1 MPFNKPI
8 TAVIQKRFSCRA
20 YLKRPIE
27 DEIQVRL
34 ADYLASPQI
43 GPFGSRARFK
53 LVSAIEG
60 DSKVLRGLGTY
71 GFIKDAAGFIVGAT
85 RDVEKNLEDFGY
97 LMELII
103 LLATDL
109 GLGTCW
115 LGGTFARSNF
125 AKKISAREDEII
137 PAVASIGYIAEKK
150 RGVDQKIRNLAGS
163 DRRLPWDKLFFDVE
177 FGTPLS
183 QHAAGDYA
191 VPLEMV
197 RLAPSASNRQ
207 PWRIVKDGD
216 TWHFYLRR
224 TPGYRDSKSARLLKL
239 ADLQRIDMGIAMSHF
254 ELSGQEIGLDGRWK
268 VHEPGINK
276 LDELMEYSLSW
287 VG

>member
-8 TAVIQKRFSCRA
+8 TEVIQERFSCRT
-20 YLKRPIE
+20 YLKHPIE

-34 ADYLASPQI
+34 ADYLALSQI

-53 LVSAIEG
+53 LVSATEG
-60 DSKVLRGLGTY
+60 DSAALRGLGTY
-71 GFIKDAAGFIVGAT
+71 GFIKGAAGFIVGAT
-85 RDVEKNLEDFGY
+85 CEAEKNLEDFGY

-103 LLATDL
+103 LFATDL

-115 LGGTFARSNF
+115 LGGTFARSKF
-125 AKKISAREDEII
+125 AKKISTREDEII
-137 PAVASIGYIAEKK
+137 PAVASIGYIAKKK
-150 RGVDQKIRNLAGS
+150 RRFDQGIRNSAGS
-163 DRRLPWDKLFFDVE
+163 DRRLPWDKLFFDLE
-177 FGTPLS
+177 FCTPLS
-183 QHAAGDYA
+183 QRAAGDYA

-197 RLAPSASNRQ
+197 RRGPSASNRQ
-207 PWRIVKDGD
+207 PWRIVKDGE

-224 TPGYRDSKSARLLKL
+224 TPGYKDTKYARFLKM

-254 ELSGQEIGLDGRWK
+254 ELTAREMRLDGRWMIN
-268 VHEPGINK
+268 EPGISK
-276 LDELMEYSLSW
+276 LDELTEYSVSW

>member
-8 TAVIQKRFSCRA
+8 TEVIQERFSCRT
-20 YLKRPIE
+20 YLKQPID
-27 DEIQVRL
+27 DELQARL

-43 GPFGSRARFK
+43 GPFGSPARFK
-53 LVSAIEG
+53 LVSASEG
-60 DSKVLRGLGTY
+60 DSRALRGLGTY
-71 GFIKDAAGFIVGAT
+71 GFIKGAAGFIVGAT
-85 RDVEKNLEDFGY
+85 CDVEKNLEDFGY
-97 LMELII
+97 RMELII

-115 LGGTFARSNF
+115 LGGTFARSKF
-125 AKKISAREDEII
+125 AKKISAGEDEII
-137 PAVASIGYIAEKK
+137 PAVASIGYIAKKK
-150 RGVDQKIRNLAGS
+150 RRFDQGIRNSAGS
-163 DRRLPWDKLFFDVE
+163 DRRRPWGKLFFD
-177 FGTPLS
+177 FDFSTPLS
-183 QHAAGDYA
+183 QHAAGDYT

-197 RLAPSASNRQ
+197 RRGPSASNRQ

-224 TPGYRDSKSARLLKL
+224 TSGYRNSNYARLLKM

-254 ELSGQEIGLDGRWK
+254 ELTAREIGLDGHWK
-268 VHEPGINK
+268 VHDPGINN
-276 LDELMEYSLSW
+276 LDELTEYSVSW